1 EVTLDTDTTVHTV
14 YGQQMGA
21 RKGYNP
27 AHKGKKSFQP
37 ILTFLAETREYVGGE
52 LRKGDRPTGK
62 HIARHLRS
70 VFAALPPAVERVYA
84 RADSGFYCWPAVE
97 AYEERKCG
105 FVGTILNTLTSISY
119 LFSGRTITYRYAPA
133 GRE

>member
-1 EVTLDTDTTVHTV
+1 
-14 YGQQMGA
+14 

-27 AHKGKKSFQP
+27 QHKGKKSFQP

-62 HIARHLRS
+62 QIAQHLAN
-70 VFAALPPAVERVYA
+70 VFAALPPSVERIYA
-84 RADSGFYCWPAVE
+84 RADSGFYCWQAVE
-97 AYEERKCG
+97 AYEKRKCG

-119 LFSGRTITYRYAPA
+119 LFSGRTITYRYETA
-133 GRE
+133 GRVNSATGAVNGGTAIPYAAVPS